1 MRFTWRALVLA
12 AVFVPLLYCAL
23 LAVAVDGR
31 PLPIG
36 SFLVLFVPAAV
47 FSYGVTIFL
56 FLPTLLI
63 LSRITRPTTLLAWVA
78 PPLPPFPGRG
88 CDDPG

>member
-12 AVFVPLLYCAL
+12 PVFVPLLYCAL

-56 FLPTLLI
+56 ISVPAVWRQDHPHR
-63 LSRITRPTTLLAWVA
+63 SVSACA
-78 PPLPPFPGRG
+78 PATVKCLTEG
-88 CDDPG
+88 

>member
-1 MRFTWRALVLA
+1 M
-12 AVFVPLLYCAL
+12 PLLYCAL

>member
-1 MRFTWRALVLA
+1 
-12 AVFVPLLYCAL
+12 
-23 LAVAVDGR
+23 VAVDGR

-63 LSRITRPTTLLAWVA
+63 LSRI
-78 PPLPPFPGRG
+78 G
-88 CDDPG
+88 DPSQPSYAELRISLN